1 MRRALAYAAALL
13 LGLHGA
19 SAQVTSGSSPPVT
32 PQILTI
38 DQDRLFSETV
48 FGGRVSAEL
57 ESETSALTAEN
68 RRIEAELIAEER
80 KLTDLRETME
90 PEPFQEMANAFDAKV
105 QQIRAEQDAKSR
117 NLQQRADAERQR
129 FFREIVPVLGQ
140 IVRERGAVVI
150 LDRREVFLSAD
161 SIDITDQAISRI
173 NARLGVGPGPDA
185 EDGPENGADGN

>member
-19 SAQVTSGSSPPVT
+19 SAQEPAGSVPPAA

-57 ESETSALTAEN
+57 EDETGALTAEN

-90 PEPFQEMANAFDAKV
+90 PAAFQ
-105 QQIRAEQDAKSR
+105 
-117 NLQQRADAERQR
+117 
-129 FFREIVPVLGQ
+129 
-140 IVRERGAVVI
+140 
-150 LDRREVFLSAD
+150 
-161 SIDITDQAISRI
+161 T
-173 NARLGVGPGPDA
+173 
-185 EDGPENGADGN
+185 